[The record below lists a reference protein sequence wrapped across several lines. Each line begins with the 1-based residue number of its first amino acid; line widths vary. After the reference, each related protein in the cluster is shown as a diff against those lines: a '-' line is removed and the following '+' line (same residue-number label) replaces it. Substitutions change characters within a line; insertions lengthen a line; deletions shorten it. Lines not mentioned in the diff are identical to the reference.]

1 MILGLIVLVIVIVV
15 AIMLLADTLFV
26 VKQQHAVIIERL
38 GKFNRIVGGGLSRQ
52 DPGHRPQ
59 GGNGVAPHHE
69 ERL

>member
-1 MILGLIVLVIVIVV
+1 
-15 AIMLLADTLFV
+15 MLLADTLFV

-38 GKFNRIVGGGLSRQ
+38 GKFNRIVGAGFHAKIPVIDRK
-52 DPGHRPQ
+52 